1 MLFLGAFTRKYRGLP
16 CDETIRMK
24 KIFLLLGI
32 GLMALNAALA
42 QDKEVS
48 VAAIYD
54 GTFRTEGMDVL
65 RSRNNGTQYTLLNY
79 DRASKVQTIDLYDYE
94 TLEKTA
100 TLLSTEDLEDI
111 AYMSSYAFSADESKV
126 LLATDLKPIYRRSA
140 LGTYYL
146 YDFAT
151 KALIKI
157 ADAPVQ
163 EPSLSPD
170 GTLVAYGYENNL
182 YVFDLK
188 TQQTKQLTFDGEKNR
203 IINGITDWVYE
214 EEFGFVRAFEWSPEG
229 THLAFLRFDETA
241 VPEYS
246 MPIYGADLY
255 PTLQT
260 FKYPKAGENN
270 AIVSLHLYELEGA
283 KTSKIPVEA
292 YYIPRIIWKNNPDEL
307 AFQTFN
313 RHQNEL
319 ILYQYNKVS
328 EALTVLHKEV
338 DAAYVDVND
347 NLTFLL
353 DDSFIWTSEKGGYN
367 HLYLHD
373 KNGKEK
379 RQLTSGEWEVTA
391 YYGYDQKHKKIFFQ
405 STAMGSINRD
415 VYSVGINGKNLRRLT
430 EQDGVNRASFSAD
443 FTYFINAYSNANTPP
458 SYTLNTTLSNKKL
471 RDANQTKSLMLK
483 TIVDNSSL
491 LDKLDSYNISPKEF
505 STISVNGNDLNM
517 WMIKPADFDP
527 AKKYPLLMFQYS
539 GPGSQSVSN
548 TWMSGNDY
556 WYQLLQSKGYIIACV
571 DGRGTG
577 FKGRD
582 FKKSTYLQLV
592 RYESD
597 DQIAAAEKLSSLP
610 YIDENRT
617 GIWGWS
623 FGGDMAM
630 HCILKGNDVF
640 ETAISVAP
648 VTSWRFYDT
657 IYTERFMRTPQ
668 ENPEGYDLNSPLN
681 YAEQLKGKLLLVH
694 GSADDNVHFQ
704 NTMRMVEALVRANK
718 QFDWALYPDKNHG
731 IYGGKTRDQLY
742 TKMTHFILNN
752 L

>member
-1 MLFLGAFTRKYRGLP
+1 MRKLAVLFS
-16 CDETIRMK
+16 
-24 KIFLLLGI
+24 I
-32 GLMALNAALA
+32 GLLAINTVLA

-79 DRASKVQTIDLYDYE
+79 DRVNKIQTIDLYEYE

-100 TLLSTEDLEDI
+100 TLLSTEDLEGI
-111 AYMSSYAFSADESKV
+111 SYMSSYTFSADESKV
-126 LLATDLKPIYRRSA
+126 LLATDLTPIYRRST
-140 LGTYYL
+140 LGSYFV
-146 YDFAT
+146 YDFND
-151 KALIKI
+151 KSLIKI
-157 ADAPVQ
+157 ADVGIQ

-170 GTLVAYGYENNL
+170 GSKVAYGYENNIYL
-182 YVFDLK
+182 FDLK
-188 TQQTKQLTFDGEKNR
+188 TKQTEQLTFDGEKNR

-229 THLAFLRFDETA
+229 THIAFLRFDETE

-246 MPIYGADLY
+246 MPIYGEDLY

-270 AIVSLHLYELEGA
+270 AVVSLHLIELDGV
-283 KTSKIPVEA
+283 KTATIPVDA
-292 YYIPRIIWKNNPDEL
+292 YYIPRIKWKNNPDEL

-319 ILYQYNKVS
+319 VLYEFNKRS
-328 EALTVLHKEV
+328 GALSVLHTER

-347 NLTFLL
+347 NLTFLV
-353 DDSFIWTSEKGGYN
+353 DDSFIWSSEKDGYN

-373 KNGKEK
+373 KSGKEK
-379 RQLTSGEWEVTA
+379 RQLTSGDWEVTS
-391 YYGYDQKHKKIFFQ
+391 YYGYDEKRKKIFFQ

-430 EQDGVNRASFSAD
+430 AQDGVNRASFSAD
-443 FTYFINAYSNANTPP
+443 FTYFINAHSNAVTPP
-458 SYTLNTTLSNKKL
+458 SYTLNTTVPKKRV
-471 RDANQTKSLMLK
+471 RDANAGQSLMLK
-483 TIVDNSSL
+483 TIVDNTAL
-491 LDKLDSYNISPKEF
+491 LNTLEDYNISPKEF
-505 STISVNGNDLNM
+505 STLTVNGNDLNM

-527 AKKYPLLMFQYS
+527 SKKYPLLMFQYS

-597 DQIAAAEKLSSLP
+597 DQIAAAEQLSALP

-630 HCILKGNDVF
+630 HSILKGNEVF

-681 YAEQLKGKLLLVH
+681 YADQLKGKLLLVH

-704 NTMRMVEALVRANK
+704 NTMRMVEALVQANK
-718 QFDWALYPDKNHG
+718 QFDWAVYPDKNHG
-731 IYGGKTRDQLY
+731 IYGGKTREQLY
-742 TKMTHFILNN
+742 TKMTQFILNN

>member
-1 MLFLGAFTRKYRGLP
+1 MRKLAVLFS
-16 CDETIRMK
+16 
-24 KIFLLLGI
+24 I
-32 GLMALNAALA
+32 GLLAINTVLA

-79 DRASKVQTIDLYDYE
+79 DRVNKIQTIDLYEYE

-100 TLLSTEDLEDI
+100 TLLSTEDLEGI
-111 AYMSSYAFSADESKV
+111 SYMSSYTFSADESKV
-126 LLATDLKPIYRRSA
+126 LLATDLTPIYRRST
-140 LGTYYL
+140 LGSYFV
-146 YDFAT
+146 YDFND
-151 KALIKI
+151 KSLIKI
-157 ADAPVQ
+157 ADVGIQ

-170 GTLVAYGYENNL
+170 GSKVAYGYENNIYL
-182 YVFDLK
+182 FDLK
-188 TQQTKQLTFDGEKNR
+188 TKQTKQLTFDGEKNR

-229 THLAFLRFDETA
+229 THIAFLRFDETE

-246 MPIYGADLY
+246 MPIYGEDLY

-270 AIVSLHLYELEGA
+270 AVVSLHLIELEGA
-283 KTSKIPVEA
+283 KTATIPVDA
-292 YYIPRIIWKNNPDEL
+292 YYIPRIKWKNNPDEL

-319 ILYQYNKVS
+319 VLYEYNKRS
-328 EALTVLHKEV
+328 GALSVLHTER

-347 NLTFLL
+347 NLTFLV
-353 DDSFIWTSEKGGYN
+353 DDSFIWSSEKDGYN

-373 KNGKEK
+373 KSGKEK
-379 RQLTSGEWEVTA
+379 RQLTSGDWEVTS
-391 YYGYDQKHKKIFFQ
+391 YYGYDEKRKKIFFQ

-430 EQDGVNRASFSAD
+430 AQDGVNRASFSAD
-443 FTYFINAYSNANTPP
+443 FTYFINAHSNAVTPP
-458 SYTLNTTLSNKKL
+458 SYTLNTTVPKKRV
-471 RDANQTKSLMLK
+471 RDANAGQSLMLK
-483 TIVDNSSL
+483 TIVDNTAL
-491 LDKLDSYNISPKEF
+491 LNTLEDYNISPKEF
-505 STISVNGNDLNM
+505 STLAVNGNDLNM

-527 AKKYPLLMFQYS
+527 SKKYPLLMFQYS

-548 TWMSGNDY
+548 TWMSANDY

-597 DQIAAAEKLSSLP
+597 DQIAAAEQLSALP

-630 HCILKGNDVF
+630 HSILKGNEVF

-681 YAEQLKGKLLLVH
+681 YADQLKGKLLLVH

-704 NTMRMVEALVRANK
+704 NTMRMVEALVQANK
-718 QFDWALYPDKNHG
+718 QFDWAVYPDKNHG
-731 IYGGKTRDQLY
+731 IYGGKTREQLY
-742 TKMTHFILNN
+742 TKMTQFILNN

>member
-1 MLFLGAFTRKYRGLP
+1 MRKLAVLFS
-16 CDETIRMK
+16 
-24 KIFLLLGI
+24 I
-32 GLMALNAALA
+32 GLLAINTVLA

-79 DRASKVQTIDLYDYE
+79 DRVNKIQTIDLYEYE

-100 TLLSTEDLEDI
+100 TLLSTEDLEGI
-111 AYMSSYAFSADESKV
+111 SYMSSYTFSADESKV
-126 LLATDLKPIYRRSA
+126 LLATDLTPIYRRST
-140 LGTYYL
+140 LGSYFV
-146 YDFAT
+146 YDFND
-151 KALIKI
+151 KSLIKI
-157 ADAPVQ
+157 ADVGIQ

-170 GTLVAYGYENNL
+170 GSKVAYGYENNIYL
-182 YVFDLK
+182 FDLK
-188 TQQTKQLTFDGEKNR
+188 TKQTEQLTFDGEKNR

-229 THLAFLRFDETA
+229 THIAFLRFDETE

-246 MPIYGADLY
+246 MPIYGEDLY

-270 AIVSLHLYELEGA
+270 AVVSLHLIELEGV
-283 KTSKIPVEA
+283 KTATIPVDA
-292 YYIPRIIWKNNPDEL
+292 YYIPRIKWKNNPDEL

-319 ILYQYNKVS
+319 VLYEFNKRS
-328 EALTVLHKEV
+328 GALSVLHTER

-347 NLTFLL
+347 NLTFLV
-353 DDSFIWTSEKGGYN
+353 DDSFIWSSEKDGYN

-373 KNGKEK
+373 KSGKEK
-379 RQLTSGEWEVTA
+379 RQLTSGDWEVTS
-391 YYGYDQKHKKIFFQ
+391 YYGYDEKRKKIFFQ

-430 EQDGVNRASFSAD
+430 AQDGVNRASFSAD
-443 FTYFINAYSNANTPP
+443 FTYFINAHSNAATPP
-458 SYTLNTTLSNKKL
+458 SYTLNTTVPKKRV
-471 RDANQTKSLMLK
+471 RDANAGQSLMLK
-483 TIVDNSSL
+483 TIVDNTAL
-491 LDKLDSYNISPKEF
+491 LNTLEDYNISPKEF
-505 STISVNGNDLNM
+505 STLTVNGNDLNM

-527 AKKYPLLMFQYS
+527 YKKYPLLMFQYS

-548 TWMSGNDY
+548 TWMSANDY

-597 DQIAAAEKLSSLP
+597 DQIAAAEQLSALP

-630 HCILKGNDVF
+630 HSILKGNEVF

-681 YAEQLKGKLLLVH
+681 YADQLKGKLLLVH

-704 NTMRMVEALVRANK
+704 NTMRMVEALVQANK
-718 QFDWALYPDKNHG
+718 QFDWAVYPDKNHG
-731 IYGGKTRDQLY
+731 IYGGKTREQLY
-742 TKMTHFILNN
+742 TKMTQFILNN

>member
-1 MLFLGAFTRKYRGLP
+1 MRKLAALFS
-16 CDETIRMK
+16 
-24 KIFLLLGI
+24 I
-32 GLMALNAALA
+32 GLLAINTVLA

-79 DRASKVQTIDLYDYE
+79 DRVNKIQTIDLYEYE

-100 TLLSTEDLEDI
+100 TLLSTEDLEGI
-111 AYMSSYAFSADESKV
+111 SYMSSYTFSADESKV
-126 LLATDLKPIYRRSA
+126 LLATDLTPIYRRST
-140 LGTYYL
+140 LGSYFV
-146 YDFAT
+146 YDFND
-151 KALIKI
+151 KSLIKI
-157 ADAPVQ
+157 ADVGIQ

-170 GTLVAYGYENNL
+170 GSKVAYGYENNIYL
-182 YVFDLK
+182 FDLK
-188 TQQTKQLTFDGEKNR
+188 TKQTKQLTFDGEKNR

-229 THLAFLRFDETA
+229 THIAFLRFDETE

-246 MPIYGADLY
+246 MPIYGEDLY

-270 AIVSLHLYELEGA
+270 AVVSLHLMELEGA
-283 KTSKIPVEA
+283 KTATIPVDA
-292 YYIPRIIWKNNPDEL
+292 YYIPRIKWKNNPDEL

-319 ILYQYNKVS
+319 VLYEYNKRS
-328 EALTVLHKEV
+328 GALSVLHTER

-347 NLTFLL
+347 NLTFLV
-353 DDSFIWTSEKGGYN
+353 DDSFIWSSEKDGYN

-373 KNGKEK
+373 KSGKEK
-379 RQLTSGEWEVTA
+379 RQLTSGDWEVTS
-391 YYGYDQKHKKIFFQ
+391 YYGYDEKRKKIFFQ

-430 EQDGVNRASFSAD
+430 AQDGVNRASFSAD
-443 FTYFINAYSNANTPP
+443 FTYFINAHSNAVTPP
-458 SYTLNTTLSNKKL
+458 SYTLNTTVPKKRV
-471 RDANQTKSLMLK
+471 RDANAGQSLMLK
-483 TIVDNSSL
+483 TIVDNTAL
-491 LDKLDSYNISPKEF
+491 LNTLEDYNISPKEF
-505 STISVNGNDLNM
+505 STLTVNGNDLNM

-527 AKKYPLLMFQYS
+527 SKKYPLLMFQYS

-548 TWMSGNDY
+548 TWMSANDY

-597 DQIAAAEKLSSLP
+597 DQIAAAEQLSALP

-630 HCILKGNDVF
+630 HSILKGNEVF

-681 YAEQLKGKLLLVH
+681 YADQLKGKLLLVH

-704 NTMRMVEALVRANK
+704 NTMRMVEALVQANK
-718 QFDWALYPDKNHG
+718 QFDWAVYPDKNHG
-731 IYGGKTRDQLY
+731 IYGGKTREQLY
-742 TKMTHFILNN
+742 TKMTQFILNN

>member
-1 MLFLGAFTRKYRGLP
+1 MRKLAALFS
-16 CDETIRMK
+16 
-24 KIFLLLGI
+24 I
-32 GLMALNAALA
+32 GLLAINTVLA

-79 DRASKVQTIDLYDYE
+79 DRVNKIQTIDLYEYE

-100 TLLSTEDLEDI
+100 TLLSTEDLEGI
-111 AYMSSYAFSADESKV
+111 SYMSSYTFSADESKV
-126 LLATDLKPIYRRSA
+126 LLATDLTPIYRRST
-140 LGTYYL
+140 LGSYFV
-146 YDFAT
+146 YDFND
-151 KALIKI
+151 KSLIKI
-157 ADAPVQ
+157 ADVGIQ

-170 GTLVAYGYENNL
+170 GSKVAYGYENNIYL
-182 YVFDLK
+182 FDLK
-188 TQQTKQLTFDGEKNR
+188 TKQTKQLTFDGEKNR

-229 THLAFLRFDETA
+229 THIAFLRFDETE

-246 MPIYGADLY
+246 MPIYGEDLY

-270 AIVSLHLYELEGA
+270 AVVSLHLMELEGA
-283 KTSKIPVEA
+283 KTATIPVDA
-292 YYIPRIIWKNNPDEL
+292 YYIPRIKWKNNPDEL

-319 ILYQYNKVS
+319 VLYEYNKRS
-328 EALTVLHKEV
+328 GALSVLHTER

-347 NLTFLL
+347 NLTFLV
-353 DDSFIWTSEKGGYN
+353 DDSFIWSSEKDGYN

-373 KNGKEK
+373 KSGKEK
-379 RQLTSGEWEVTA
+379 RQLTSGDWEVTS
-391 YYGYDQKHKKIFFQ
+391 YYGYDEKRKKIFFQ

-430 EQDGVNRASFSAD
+430 AQDGVNRASFSAD
-443 FTYFINAYSNANTPP
+443 FTYFINAHSNAATPP
-458 SYTLNTTLSNKKL
+458 SYTLNTTVPKKRV
-471 RDANQTKSLMLK
+471 RDANAGQSLMLK
-483 TIVDNSSL
+483 TIVDNTAL
-491 LDKLDSYNISPKEF
+491 LNTLEDYNISPKEF
-505 STISVNGNDLNM
+505 STLAVNGNDLNM

-527 AKKYPLLMFQYS
+527 SKKYPLLMFQYS

-548 TWMSGNDY
+548 TWMSANDY

-597 DQIAAAEKLSSLP
+597 DQIAAAEQLSALP

-630 HCILKGNDVF
+630 HSILKGNEVF

-681 YAEQLKGKLLLVH
+681 YADQLKGKLLLVH

-704 NTMRMVEALVRANK
+704 NTMRMVEALVQANK
-718 QFDWALYPDKNHG
+718 QFDWAVYPDKNHG
-731 IYGGKTRDQLY
+731 IYGGKTREQLY
-742 TKMTHFILNN
+742 NKMTQFILNN

>member
-1 MLFLGAFTRKYRGLP
+1 
-16 CDETIRMK
+16 MK
-24 KIFLLLGI
+24 KLFLLLGI
-32 GLMALNAALA
+32 GLLAINAVLA

-79 DRASKVQTIDLYDYE
+79 DRVNKVQTIDLYEYE

-100 TLLSTEDLEDI
+100 TLLSTEDLDGI
-111 AYMSSYAFSADESKV
+111 SYMSSYTFSADESKV
-126 LLATDLKPIYRRSA
+126 LLATDLKPIYRRST
-140 LGTYYL
+140 LGSYFV
-146 YDFAT
+146 YDFND
-151 KALIKI
+151 KSLIKI
-157 ADAPVQ
+157 ADVAVQ

-170 GTLVAYGYENNL
+170 GSKVAYGYKNNIYL
-182 YVFDLK
+182 FDLK
-188 TQQTKQLTFDGEKNR
+188 TKQTEQLTFDGEKNR

-229 THLAFLRFDETA
+229 THIAFLRFDETE
-241 VPEYS
+241 VPKYS
-246 MPIYGADLY
+246 MPIYGEDLY

-270 AIVSLHLYELEGA
+270 AKVSLHLIELKGV
-283 KTSKIPVEA
+283 KTVKIPVEA
-292 YYIPRIIWKNNPDEL
+292 YYIPRIMWKNNPDEL
-307 AFQTFN
+307 VFQTFN

-319 ILYQYNKVS
+319 VLYEYNKRGG
-328 EALTVLHKEV
+328 ALSVLHTER

-347 NLTFLL
+347 NLTFLA
-353 DDSFIWTSEKGGYN
+353 DDSFIWSSEKDGYN

-373 KNGKEK
+373 KSGKEK
-379 RQLTSGEWEVTA
+379 RQLTSGDWEVTS
-391 YYGYDQKHKKIFFQ
+391 YYGYDEKRKKIFFQ

-415 VYSVGINGKNLRRLT
+415 VYSVGINGKNVSRLT
-430 EQDGVNRASFSAD
+430 AQDGVNRASFSAD
-443 FTYFINAYSNANTPP
+443 FTYFINVHSNAATPP
-458 SYTLNTTLSNKKL
+458 SYTLNTTVPKKRV
-471 RDANQTKSLMLK
+471 RDTNAGQSLMLK
-483 TIVDNSSL
+483 TIVDNTAL
-491 LDKLDSYNISPKEF
+491 LDKLEAYNISPKEF

-527 AKKYPLLMFQYS
+527 SKKYPLLMFQYS
-539 GPGSQSVSN
+539 GPGSQSVTN
-548 TWMSGNDY
+548 TWMNGNDY
-556 WYQLLQSKGYIIACV
+556 WYQLLQSRGYVIACV

-597 DQIAAAEKLSSLP
+597 DQIAAAEQLSALP

-630 HCILKGNDVF
+630 HSILKGNEVF

-681 YAEQLKGKLLLVH
+681 YADRLKGKLLLVH

-704 NTMRMVEALVRANK
+704 NTMRMVEALVQANK
-718 QFDWALYPDKNHG
+718 QFDWAVYPDKNHG
-731 IYGGKTRDQLY
+731 IYGGKTREQLY
-742 TKMTHFILNN
+742 TKMTQFILNN

>member
-1 MLFLGAFTRKYRGLP
+1 MRKLAVLFS
-16 CDETIRMK
+16 
-24 KIFLLLGI
+24 I
-32 GLMALNAALA
+32 GLLAINTVLA

-79 DRASKVQTIDLYDYE
+79 DRVNKIQTIDLYEYE

-100 TLLSTEDLEDI
+100 TLLSTEDLEGI
-111 AYMSSYAFSADESKV
+111 SYMSSYTFSADESKV
-126 LLATDLKPIYRRSA
+126 LLATDLTPIYRRST
-140 LGTYYL
+140 LGSYFV
-146 YDFAT
+146 YDFND
-151 KALIKI
+151 KSLIKI
-157 ADAPVQ
+157 ADAAIQ

-170 GTLVAYGYENNL
+170 GSKVAYGYENNIYL
-182 YVFDLK
+182 FDLK
-188 TQQTKQLTFDGEKNR
+188 TKQTKQLTFDGEKNR

-229 THLAFLRFDETA
+229 THIAFLRFDETE

-246 MPIYGADLY
+246 MPIYGEDLY

-270 AIVSLHLYELEGA
+270 AVVSLHLIELEGV
-283 KTSKIPVEA
+283 KTATIPVDA
-292 YYIPRIIWKNNPDEL
+292 YYIPRIKWKNNPDEL

-319 ILYQYNKVS
+319 VLYEYNKRS
-328 EALTVLHKEV
+328 GALSVLHTER

-347 NLTFLL
+347 NLTFLV
-353 DDSFIWTSEKGGYN
+353 DDSFIWSSEKDGYN

-373 KNGKEK
+373 KSGKEK
-379 RQLTSGEWEVTA
+379 RQLTSGDWEVTS
-391 YYGYDQKHKKIFFQ
+391 YYGYDEKRKKIFFQ

-430 EQDGVNRASFSAD
+430 AQDGVNRASFSAD
-443 FTYFINAYSNANTPP
+443 FTYFINAHSNAATPP
-458 SYTLNTTLSNKKL
+458 SYTLNTTVPKKRV
-471 RDANQTKSLMLK
+471 RDANAGQSLMLK
-483 TIVDNSSL
+483 TIVDNTAL
-491 LDKLDSYNISPKEF
+491 LNTLEDYNISPKEF
-505 STISVNGNDLNM
+505 STLTVNGNDLNM

-527 AKKYPLLMFQYS
+527 SKKYPLLMFQYS

-548 TWMSGNDY
+548 TWMSANDY

-597 DQIAAAEKLSSLP
+597 DQIAAAEQLSALP

-630 HCILKGNDVF
+630 HSILKGNEVF

-681 YAEQLKGKLLLVH
+681 YADQLKGKLLLVH

-704 NTMRMVEALVRANK
+704 NTMRMVEALVQANK
-718 QFDWALYPDKNHG
+718 QFDWAVYPDKNHG
-731 IYGGKTRDQLY
+731 IYGGKTREQLY
-742 TKMTHFILNN
+742 TKMTQFILNN

>member
-1 MLFLGAFTRKYRGLP
+1 MRKIAVLFS
-16 CDETIRMK
+16 
-24 KIFLLLGI
+24 I
-32 GLMALNAALA
+32 GLLAINTVLA

-79 DRASKVQTIDLYDYE
+79 DRVNKIQTIDLYEYE

-100 TLLSTEDLEDI
+100 TLLSTEDLEGI
-111 AYMSSYAFSADESKV
+111 SYMSSYTFSADESKV
-126 LLATDLKPIYRRSA
+126 LLATDLIPIYRRST
-140 LGTYYL
+140 LGSYFV
-146 YDFAT
+146 YDFND
-151 KALIKI
+151 KSLIKI
-157 ADAPVQ
+157 ANVAVQ

-170 GTLVAYGYENNL
+170 GSKVAYGYENNIYL
-182 YVFDLK
+182 FDLK
-188 TQQTKQLTFDGEKNR
+188 TKQTEQLTFDGEKNR

-229 THLAFLRFDETA
+229 THIAFLRFDETE

-246 MPIYGADLY
+246 MPIYGEDLY

-270 AIVSLHLYELEGA
+270 AVVSLHLIELEGA
-283 KTSKIPVEA
+283 KTSTIPVDA
-292 YYIPRIIWKNNPDEL
+292 YYIPRIKWKNNPDEL

-319 ILYQYNKVS
+319 VLYEYNKRS
-328 EALTVLHKEV
+328 GALSVLHTER

-347 NLTFLL
+347 NLTFLV
-353 DDSFIWTSEKGGYN
+353 DDSFIWSSEKDGYN

-373 KNGKEK
+373 KSGKEK
-379 RQLTSGEWEVTA
+379 RQLTSGDWEVTS
-391 YYGYDQKHKKIFFQ
+391 YYGYDEKRKKIFFQ

-415 VYSVGINGKNLRRLT
+415 VYSVGINGKNVSRLT
-430 EQDGVNRASFSAD
+430 AQDGVNRASFSAD
-443 FTYFINAYSNANTPP
+443 FTYFINAHSNAATPP
-458 SYTLNTTLSNKKL
+458 SYTLNTTVSKKRV
-471 RDANQTKSLMLK
+471 RDANAGQSLMLK
-483 TIVDNSSL
+483 TIVDNMAL
-491 LDKLDSYNISPKEF
+491 LNTLEAYNISPKEF
-505 STISVNGNDLNM
+505 STLAVNGNDLNM

-527 AKKYPLLMFQYS
+527 SKKYPLLMFQYS

-548 TWMSGNDY
+548 TWMSANDY
-556 WYQLLQSKGYIIACV
+556 WYQLLQSRGYIIACV

-597 DQIAAAEKLSSLP
+597 DQIAAAEQLSALP

-630 HCILKGNDVF
+630 HSILKGNEVF

-681 YAEQLKGKLLLVH
+681 YADQLKGKLLLVH

-704 NTMRMVEALVRANK
+704 NTMRMVEALVQANK
-718 QFDWALYPDKNHG
+718 QFDWAVYPDKNHG
-731 IYGGKTRDQLY
+731 IYGGKTREQLY
-742 TKMTHFILNN
+742 TKMTQFILNN

>member
-1 MLFLGAFTRKYRGLP
+1 MRKIAVLFS
-16 CDETIRMK
+16 
-24 KIFLLLGI
+24 I
-32 GLMALNAALA
+32 GLLAINTVLA
-42 QDKEVS
+42 QEKEVS

-79 DRASKVQTIDLYDYE
+79 DRVNKIQTIDLYEYE

-100 TLLSTEDLEDI
+100 TLLSTEDLEGI
-111 AYMSSYAFSADESKV
+111 SYMSSYTFSADESKV
-126 LLATDLKPIYRRSA
+126 LLATDLIPIYRRST
-140 LGTYYL
+140 LGSYFV
-146 YDFAT
+146 YDFND
-151 KALIKI
+151 KSLIKI
-157 ADAPVQ
+157 ANVAVQ

-170 GTLVAYGYENNL
+170 GSKVAYGYENNIYL
-182 YVFDLK
+182 FDLK
-188 TQQTKQLTFDGEKNR
+188 TKQTEQLTFDGEKNR

-229 THLAFLRFDETA
+229 THIAFLRFDETE

-246 MPIYGADLY
+246 MPIYGEDLY

-270 AIVSLHLYELEGA
+270 AVVSLHLIELEGA
-283 KTSKIPVEA
+283 KTSTIPVDA
-292 YYIPRIIWKNNPDEL
+292 YYIPRIKWKNNPDEL

-319 ILYQYNKVS
+319 VLYEYNKRS
-328 EALTVLHKEV
+328 GALSVLHTER

-347 NLTFLL
+347 NLTFLV
-353 DDSFIWTSEKGGYN
+353 DDSFIWSSEKDGYN

-373 KNGKEK
+373 KSGKEK
-379 RQLTSGEWEVTA
+379 RQLTSGDWEVTS
-391 YYGYDQKHKKIFFQ
+391 YYGYDEKRKKIFFQ

-415 VYSVGINGKNLRRLT
+415 VYSVGINGKNATRLT
-430 EQDGVNRASFSAD
+430 AQDGVNRASFSAD
-443 FTYFINAYSNANTPP
+443 FTYFINAHSNAATPP
-458 SYTLNTTLSNKKL
+458 SYTLNTTVSKKRV
-471 RDANQTKSLMLK
+471 RDANAGQSLMLK
-483 TIVDNSSL
+483 TIVDNTAL
-491 LDKLDSYNISPKEF
+491 LNTLEAYNISPKEF
-505 STISVNGNDLNM
+505 STLAVNGNDLNM

-527 AKKYPLLMFQYS
+527 SKKYPLLMFQYS

-548 TWMSGNDY
+548 TWMSANDY
-556 WYQLLQSKGYIIACV
+556 WYQLLQSRGYVIACV

-597 DQIAAAEKLSSLP
+597 DQIAAAEQLSALP

-630 HCILKGNDVF
+630 HSILKGNEVF

-681 YAEQLKGKLLLVH
+681 YAERLKGKLLLVH

-704 NTMRMVEALVRANK
+704 NTMRMVEALVQANK
-718 QFDWALYPDKNHG
+718 QFDWAVYPDKNHG
-731 IYGGKTRDQLY
+731 IYGGKTREQLY
-742 TKMTHFILNN
+742 TKMTQFILNN

>member
-1 MLFLGAFTRKYRGLP
+1 MRKLAALFS
-16 CDETIRMK
+16 
-24 KIFLLLGI
+24 I
-32 GLMALNAALA
+32 GLLAINTVLA

-79 DRASKVQTIDLYDYE
+79 DRVNKIQTIDLYEYE

-100 TLLSTEDLEDI
+100 TLLSTEDLEGI
-111 AYMSSYAFSADESKV
+111 SYMSSYTFSADESKV
-126 LLATDLKPIYRRSA
+126 LLATDLTPIYRRST
-140 LGTYYL
+140 LGSYFV
-146 YDFAT
+146 YDFND
-151 KALIKI
+151 KSLIKI
-157 ADAPVQ
+157 ADVGIQ

-170 GTLVAYGYENNL
+170 GSKVAYGYENNIYL
-182 YVFDLK
+182 FDLK
-188 TQQTKQLTFDGEKNR
+188 TKQTKQLTFDGEKNR

-229 THLAFLRFDETA
+229 THIAFLRFDETE

-246 MPIYGADLY
+246 MPIYGEDLY

-270 AIVSLHLYELEGA
+270 AVVSLHLIELEGA
-283 KTSKIPVEA
+283 KTATIPVDA
-292 YYIPRIIWKNNPDEL
+292 YYIPRIKWKNNPDEL

-319 ILYQYNKVS
+319 VLYEYNKRS
-328 EALTVLHKEV
+328 GALSVLHTER

-347 NLTFLL
+347 NLTFLV
-353 DDSFIWTSEKGGYN
+353 DDSFIWSSEKDGYN

-373 KNGKEK
+373 KSGKEK
-379 RQLTSGEWEVTA
+379 RQLTSGDWEVTS
-391 YYGYDQKHKKIFFQ
+391 YYGYDEKRKKIFFQ

-430 EQDGVNRASFSAD
+430 AQDGVNRASFSAD
-443 FTYFINAYSNANTPP
+443 FTYFINAHSNAVTPP
-458 SYTLNTTLSNKKL
+458 SYTLNTTVPKKRV
-471 RDANQTKSLMLK
+471 RDANAGQSLMLK
-483 TIVDNSSL
+483 TIVDNTAL
-491 LDKLDSYNISPKEF
+491 LNTLEDYNISPKEF
-505 STISVNGNDLNM
+505 STLAVNGNDLNM

-527 AKKYPLLMFQYS
+527 SKKYPLLMFQYS

-548 TWMSGNDY
+548 TWMSANDY

-597 DQIAAAEKLSSLP
+597 DQIAAAEQLSALP

-630 HCILKGNDVF
+630 HSILKGNEVF

-681 YAEQLKGKLLLVH
+681 YADQLKGKLLLVH

-704 NTMRMVEALVRANK
+704 NTMRMVEALVQANK
-718 QFDWALYPDKNHG
+718 QFDWAVYPDKNHG
-731 IYGGKTRDQLY
+731 IYGGKTREQLY
-742 TKMTHFILNN
+742 TKMTQFILNN

>member
-42 QDKEVS
+42 QDKEVT

-241 VPEYS
+241 VLP
-246 MPIYGADLY
+246 
-255 PTLQT
+255 
-260 FKYPKAGENN
+260 
-270 AIVSLHLYELEGA
+270 
-283 KTSKIPVEA
+283 
-292 YYIPRIIWKNNPDEL
+292 
-307 AFQTFN
+307 
-313 RHQNEL
+313 
-319 ILYQYNKVS
+319 
-328 EALTVLHKEV
+328 
-338 DAAYVDVND
+338 
-347 NLTFLL
+347 
-353 DDSFIWTSEKGGYN
+353 
-367 HLYLHD
+367 
-373 KNGKEK
+373 
-379 RQLTSGEWEVTA
+379 
-391 YYGYDQKHKKIFFQ
+391 
-405 STAMGSINRD
+405 
-415 VYSVGINGKNLRRLT
+415 
-430 EQDGVNRASFSAD
+430 
-443 FTYFINAYSNANTPP
+443 
-458 SYTLNTTLSNKKL
+458 
-471 RDANQTKSLMLK
+471 
-483 TIVDNSSL
+483 
-491 LDKLDSYNISPKEF
+491 NISKCNTRAL
-505 STISVNGNDLNM
+505 SC
-517 WMIKPADFDP
+517 
-527 AKKYPLLMFQYS
+527 FQMLTNATPEHS
-539 GPGSQSVSN
+539 
-548 TWMSGNDY
+548 
-556 WYQLLQSKGYIIACV
+556 LASKC
-571 DGRGTG
+571 
-577 FKGRD
+577 
-582 FKKSTYLQLV
+582 
-592 RYESD
+592 
-597 DQIAAAEKLSSLP
+597 
-610 YIDENRT
+610 
-617 GIWGWS
+617 
-623 FGGDMAM
+623 
-630 HCILKGNDVF
+630 
-640 ETAISVAP
+640 
-648 VTSWRFYDT
+648 
-657 IYTERFMRTPQ
+657 
-668 ENPEGYDLNSPLN
+668 
-681 YAEQLKGKLLLVH
+681 
-694 GSADDNVHFQ
+694 
-704 NTMRMVEALVRANK
+704 
-718 QFDWALYPDKNHG
+718 
-731 IYGGKTRDQLY
+731 
-742 TKMTHFILNN
+742 
-752 L
+752 

>member
-1 MLFLGAFTRKYRGLP
+1 MRKLAALFS
-16 CDETIRMK
+16 
-24 KIFLLLGI
+24 I
-32 GLMALNAALA
+32 GLLAINTVLA

-79 DRASKVQTIDLYDYE
+79 DRVNKIQTIDLYEYE

-100 TLLSTEDLEDI
+100 TLLSTEDLEGI
-111 AYMSSYAFSADESKV
+111 SYMSSYTFSADESKV
-126 LLATDLKPIYRRSA
+126 LLATDLTPIYRRST
-140 LGTYYL
+140 LGSYFV
-146 YDFAT
+146 YDFND
-151 KALIKI
+151 KSLIKI
-157 ADAPVQ
+157 ADVGIQ

-170 GTLVAYGYENNL
+170 GSKVAYGYENNIYL
-182 YVFDLK
+182 FDLK
-188 TQQTKQLTFDGEKNR
+188 TKQTKQLTFDGEKNR

-229 THLAFLRFDETA
+229 THIAFLRFDETE

-246 MPIYGADLY
+246 MPIYGEDLY

-270 AIVSLHLYELEGA
+270 AVVSLHLMELEGA
-283 KTSKIPVEA
+283 KTATIPVDA
-292 YYIPRIIWKNNPDEL
+292 YYIPRIKWKNNPDEL

-319 ILYQYNKVS
+319 VLYEYNKRS
-328 EALTVLHKEV
+328 GALSVLHTER

-347 NLTFLL
+347 NLTFLV
-353 DDSFIWTSEKGGYN
+353 DDSFIWSSEKDGYN

-373 KNGKEK
+373 KSGKEK
-379 RQLTSGEWEVTA
+379 RQLTSGDWEVTS
-391 YYGYDQKHKKIFFQ
+391 YYGYDEKRKKIFFQ

-430 EQDGVNRASFSAD
+430 AQDGVNRASFSAD
-443 FTYFINAYSNANTPP
+443 FTYFINAHSNAVTPP
-458 SYTLNTTLSNKKL
+458 SYTLNTTVPKKRV
-471 RDANQTKSLMLK
+471 RDANAGQSLMLK
-483 TIVDNSSL
+483 TIVDNTAL
-491 LDKLDSYNISPKEF
+491 LNTLEDYNISPKEF
-505 STISVNGNDLNM
+505 STLAVNGNDLNM

-527 AKKYPLLMFQYS
+527 SKKYPLLMFQYS

-548 TWMSGNDY
+548 TWMSANDY

-597 DQIAAAEKLSSLP
+597 DQIAAAEQLSALP

-630 HCILKGNDVF
+630 HSILKGNEVF

-681 YAEQLKGKLLLVH
+681 YADQLKGKLLLVH

-704 NTMRMVEALVRANK
+704 NTMRMVEALVQANK
-718 QFDWALYPDKNHG
+718 QFDWAVYPDKNHG
-731 IYGGKTRDQLY
+731 IYGGKTREQLY
-742 TKMTHFILNN
+742 TKMTQFILNN

>member
-1 MLFLGAFTRKYRGLP
+1 MRKLAVLFS
-16 CDETIRMK
+16 
-24 KIFLLLGI
+24 I
-32 GLMALNAALA
+32 GLLAINTVLA

-79 DRASKVQTIDLYDYE
+79 DRVNKIQTIDLYEYE

-100 TLLSTEDLEDI
+100 TLLSTEDLEGI
-111 AYMSSYAFSADESKV
+111 SYMSSYTFSADESKV
-126 LLATDLKPIYRRSA
+126 LLATDLTPIYRRST
-140 LGTYYL
+140 LGSYFV
-146 YDFAT
+146 YDFND
-151 KALIKI
+151 KSLIKI
-157 ADAPVQ
+157 ADAAIQ

-170 GTLVAYGYENNL
+170 GSKVAYGYENNIYL
-182 YVFDLK
+182 FDLK
-188 TQQTKQLTFDGEKNR
+188 TKQTKQLTFDGENNR

-229 THLAFLRFDETA
+229 THIAFLRFDETE

-246 MPIYGADLY
+246 MPIYGEDLY

-270 AIVSLHLYELEGA
+270 AVVSLHLMELEGV
-283 KTSKIPVEA
+283 KTATIPVDA
-292 YYIPRIIWKNNPDEL
+292 YYIPRIKWKNNPDEL

-319 ILYQYNKVS
+319 VLYEYNKRS
-328 EALTVLHKEV
+328 GALSVLHTER

-347 NLTFLL
+347 NLTFLV
-353 DDSFIWTSEKGGYN
+353 DDSFIWSSEKDGYN

-373 KNGKEK
+373 KSGKEK
-379 RQLTSGEWEVTA
+379 RQLTSGDWEVTS
-391 YYGYDQKHKKIFFQ
+391 YYGYDEKRKKIFFQ

-430 EQDGVNRASFSAD
+430 AQDGVNRASFSAD
-443 FTYFINAYSNANTPP
+443 FTYFINAHSNAVTPP
-458 SYTLNTTLSNKKL
+458 SYTLNTTVPKKRV
-471 RDANQTKSLMLK
+471 RDANAGQSLMLK
-483 TIVDNSSL
+483 TIVDNTAL
-491 LDKLDSYNISPKEF
+491 LNTLEDYNISPKEF
-505 STISVNGNDLNM
+505 STLAVNGNDLNM

-527 AKKYPLLMFQYS
+527 SKKYPLLMFQYS

-548 TWMSGNDY
+548 TWMSANDY

-597 DQIAAAEKLSSLP
+597 DQIAAAEQLSALP

-630 HCILKGNDVF
+630 HSILKGNEVF

-681 YAEQLKGKLLLVH
+681 YADQLKGKLLLVH

-704 NTMRMVEALVRANK
+704 NTMRMVEALVQANK
-718 QFDWALYPDKNHG
+718 QFDWAVYPDKNHG
-731 IYGGKTRDQLY
+731 IYGGKTREQLY
-742 TKMTHFILNN
+742 TKMTQFILNN

>member
-1 MLFLGAFTRKYRGLP
+1 MRKLAVLFS
-16 CDETIRMK
+16 
-24 KIFLLLGI
+24 I
-32 GLMALNAALA
+32 GLLAINTVLA

-79 DRASKVQTIDLYDYE
+79 DRVNKIQTIDLYEYE

-100 TLLSTEDLEDI
+100 TLLSTEDLEGI
-111 AYMSSYAFSADESKV
+111 SYMSSYTFSADESKV
-126 LLATDLKPIYRRSA
+126 LLATDLTPIYRRST
-140 LGTYYL
+140 LGSYFV
-146 YDFAT
+146 YDFND
-151 KALIKI
+151 KSLIKI
-157 ADAPVQ
+157 ADVGIQ

-170 GTLVAYGYENNL
+170 GSKVAYGYENNIYL
-182 YVFDLK
+182 FDLK
-188 TQQTKQLTFDGEKNR
+188 TKQTEQLTFDGEKNR

-229 THLAFLRFDETA
+229 THIAFLRFDETE

-246 MPIYGADLY
+246 MPIYGEDLY

-270 AIVSLHLYELEGA
+270 AVVSLHLIELEGV
-283 KTSKIPVEA
+283 KTATIPVDA
-292 YYIPRIIWKNNPDEL
+292 YYIPRIKWKNNPDEL

-319 ILYQYNKVS
+319 VLYEFNKRS
-328 EALTVLHKEV
+328 GALSVLHTER

-347 NLTFLL
+347 NLTFLV
-353 DDSFIWTSEKGGYN
+353 DDSFIWSSEKDGYN

-373 KNGKEK
+373 KSGKEK
-379 RQLTSGEWEVTA
+379 RQLTSGDWEVTS
-391 YYGYDQKHKKIFFQ
+391 YYGYDEKRKKIFFQ

-430 EQDGVNRASFSAD
+430 AQDGVNRASFSAD
-443 FTYFINAYSNANTPP
+443 FTYFINAHSNAVTPP
-458 SYTLNTTLSNKKL
+458 SYTLNTTVPKKRV
-471 RDANQTKSLMLK
+471 RDANAGQSLMLK
-483 TIVDNSSL
+483 TIVDNTAL
-491 LDKLDSYNISPKEF
+491 LNTLEDYNISPKEF
-505 STISVNGNDLNM
+505 STLAVNGNDLNM

-527 AKKYPLLMFQYS
+527 SKKYPLLMFQYS

-597 DQIAAAEKLSSLP
+597 DQIAAAEQLSALP

-630 HCILKGNDVF
+630 HSILKGNEVF

-668 ENPEGYDLNSPLN
+668 ENPEGYDLNSPIN
-681 YAEQLKGKLLLVH
+681 YADQLKGKLLLVH

-704 NTMRMVEALVRANK
+704 NTMRMVEALVQANK
-718 QFDWALYPDKNHG
+718 QFDWAVYPDKNHG
-731 IYGGKTRDQLY
+731 IYGGKTREQLY
-742 TKMTHFILNN
+742 TKMTQFILNN

>member
-1 MLFLGAFTRKYRGLP
+1 MRKLAVLFS
-16 CDETIRMK
+16 
-24 KIFLLLGI
+24 I
-32 GLMALNAALA
+32 GLLAINTVLA

-79 DRASKVQTIDLYDYE
+79 DRVNKIQTIDLYEYE

-100 TLLSTEDLEDI
+100 TLLSTEDLEGI
-111 AYMSSYAFSADESKV
+111 SYMSSYTFSADESKV
-126 LLATDLKPIYRRSA
+126 LLATDLTPIYRRST
-140 LGTYYL
+140 LGSYFV
-146 YDFAT
+146 YDFND
-151 KALIKI
+151 KSLIKI
-157 ADAPVQ
+157 ADVGIQ

-170 GTLVAYGYENNL
+170 GSKVAYGYENNIYL
-182 YVFDLK
+182 FDLK
-188 TQQTKQLTFDGEKNR
+188 TKQTEQLTFDGEKNR

-229 THLAFLRFDETA
+229 THIAFLRFDETE

-246 MPIYGADLY
+246 MPIYGEDLY

-270 AIVSLHLYELEGA
+270 AVVSLHLIELEGV
-283 KTSKIPVEA
+283 KTATIPVDA
-292 YYIPRIIWKNNPDEL
+292 YYIPRIKWKNNPDEL

-319 ILYQYNKVS
+319 VLYEFNKRS
-328 EALTVLHKEV
+328 GALSVLHTER

-347 NLTFLL
+347 NLTFLV
-353 DDSFIWTSEKGGYN
+353 DDSFIWSSEKDGYN

-373 KNGKEK
+373 KSGKEK
-379 RQLTSGEWEVTA
+379 RQLTSGDWEVTS
-391 YYGYDQKHKKIFFQ
+391 YYGYDEKRKKIFFQ

-430 EQDGVNRASFSAD
+430 AQDGVNRASFSAD
-443 FTYFINAYSNANTPP
+443 FTYFINAHSNAVTPP
-458 SYTLNTTLSNKKL
+458 SYTLNTTVPKKRV
-471 RDANQTKSLMLK
+471 RDANAGQSLMLK
-483 TIVDNSSL
+483 TIVDNTAL
-491 LDKLDSYNISPKEF
+491 LNTLEDYNISPKEF
-505 STISVNGNDLNM
+505 STLTVNGNDLNM

-527 AKKYPLLMFQYS
+527 SKKYPLLMFQYS

-597 DQIAAAEKLSSLP
+597 DQIAAAEQLSALP

-630 HCILKGNDVF
+630 HSILKGNEVF

-668 ENPEGYDLNSPLN
+668 ENPEGYDLNSPIN
-681 YAEQLKGKLLLVH
+681 YADQLKGKLLLVH

-704 NTMRMVEALVRANK
+704 NTMRMVEALVQANK
-718 QFDWALYPDKNHG
+718 QFDWAVYPDKNHG
-731 IYGGKTRDQLY
+731 IYGGKTREQLY
-742 TKMTHFILNN
+742 TKMTQFILNN

>member
-1 MLFLGAFTRKYRGLP
+1 MRKIAVLFS
-16 CDETIRMK
+16 
-24 KIFLLLGI
+24 I
-32 GLMALNAALA
+32 GLLAINTILA

-79 DRASKVQTIDLYDYE
+79 DRVNKIQTIDLYEYE

-100 TLLSTEDLEDI
+100 TLLSTEDLEGI
-111 AYMSSYAFSADESKV
+111 SYMSSYTFSADESKV
-126 LLATDLKPIYRRSA
+126 LLATDLIPIYRRST
-140 LGTYYL
+140 LGSYFV
-146 YDFAT
+146 YDFND
-151 KALIKI
+151 KSLIKI
-157 ADAPVQ
+157 ANVAVQ

-170 GTLVAYGYENNL
+170 GSKVAYGYENNIYL
-182 YVFDLK
+182 FDLK
-188 TQQTKQLTFDGEKNR
+188 TKQTEQLTFDGEKNR

-229 THLAFLRFDETA
+229 THIAFLRFDETE

-246 MPIYGADLY
+246 MPIYGEDLY

-270 AIVSLHLYELEGA
+270 AVVSLYLIELEGA
-283 KTSKIPVEA
+283 KTAKIPVDA
-292 YYIPRIIWKNNPDEL
+292 YYIPRIMWKNNPDEL

-319 ILYQYNKVS
+319 VLYEYNKRS
-328 EALTVLHKEV
+328 GALSVLHTER

-347 NLTFLL
+347 NLTFLV
-353 DDSFIWTSEKGGYN
+353 DDSFIWSSEKDGYN

-373 KNGKEK
+373 KSGKEK
-379 RQLTSGEWEVTA
+379 RQLTSGDWEVTS
-391 YYGYDQKHKKIFFQ
+391 YYGYDEKRKKIFFQ

-415 VYSVGINGKNLRRLT
+415 VYSVGINGKNVSRLT
-430 EQDGVNRASFSAD
+430 AQDGVNRASFSAD
-443 FTYFINAYSNANTPP
+443 FTYFINAHSNAATPP
-458 SYTLNTTLSNKKL
+458 SYTLNTTVSKKRV
-471 RDANQTKSLMLK
+471 RDANAGQSLMLK
-483 TIVDNSSL
+483 TIVDNTAL
-491 LDKLDSYNISPKEF
+491 LNTLEAYNISPKEF
-505 STISVNGNDLNM
+505 STLAVNGNDLNM

-527 AKKYPLLMFQYS
+527 SKKYPLLMFQYS

-548 TWMSGNDY
+548 TWMSANDY
-556 WYQLLQSKGYIIACV
+556 WYQLLQSRGYVIACV

-582 FKKSTYLQLV
+582 FKKFTYLQLV

-597 DQIAAAEKLSSLP
+597 DQIAAAEQLSALP

-630 HCILKGNDVF
+630 HSILKGNEVF

-681 YAEQLKGKLLLVH
+681 YAERLKGKLLLVH

-704 NTMRMVEALVRANK
+704 NTMRMVEALVQANK
-718 QFDWALYPDKNHG
+718 QFDWAVYPDKNHG
-731 IYGGKTRDQLY
+731 IYGGKTREQLY
-742 TKMTHFILNN
+742 TKMTQFILNN

>member
-1 MLFLGAFTRKYRGLP
+1 MRKLAALFS
-16 CDETIRMK
+16 
-24 KIFLLLGI
+24 I
-32 GLMALNAALA
+32 GLLAINTVLA

-79 DRASKVQTIDLYDYE
+79 DRVNKIQTIDLYEYE

-100 TLLSTEDLEDI
+100 TLLSTEDLEGI
-111 AYMSSYAFSADESKV
+111 SYMSSYTFSADESKV
-126 LLATDLKPIYRRSA
+126 LLATDLTPIYRRST
-140 LGTYYL
+140 LGSYFV
-146 YDFAT
+146 YDFND
-151 KALIKI
+151 KSLIKI
-157 ADAPVQ
+157 ADVGIQ

-170 GTLVAYGYENNL
+170 GSKVAYGYENNIYL
-182 YVFDLK
+182 FDLK
-188 TQQTKQLTFDGEKNR
+188 TKQTKQLTFDGEKNR

-229 THLAFLRFDETA
+229 THIAFLRFDETE

-246 MPIYGADLY
+246 MPIYGEDLY

-270 AIVSLHLYELEGA
+270 AVVSLHLMELEGA
-283 KTSKIPVEA
+283 KTATIPVDA
-292 YYIPRIIWKNNPDEL
+292 YYIPRIKWKNNPDEL

-319 ILYQYNKVS
+319 VLYEYNKRS
-328 EALTVLHKEV
+328 GALSVLHTER

-347 NLTFLL
+347 NLTFLV
-353 DDSFIWTSEKGGYN
+353 DDSFIWSSEKDGYN

-373 KNGKEK
+373 KSGKEK
-379 RQLTSGEWEVTA
+379 RQLTSGDWEVTS
-391 YYGYDQKHKKIFFQ
+391 YYGYDEKRKKIFFQ

-430 EQDGVNRASFSAD
+430 AQDGVNRASFSAD
-443 FTYFINAYSNANTPP
+443 FTYFINAHSNAVTPP
-458 SYTLNTTLSNKKL
+458 SYTLNTTVPKKRV
-471 RDANQTKSLMLK
+471 RDANAGQSLMLK
-483 TIVDNSSL
+483 TIVDNTAL
-491 LDKLDSYNISPKEF
+491 LNTLEDYNISPKEF
-505 STISVNGNDLNM
+505 STLAVNGNDLNM

-527 AKKYPLLMFQYS
+527 SKKYPLLMFQYS

-548 TWMSGNDY
+548 TWMSANDY

-597 DQIAAAEKLSSLP
+597 DQIAAAEQLSALP

-630 HCILKGNDVF
+630 HSILKGNEVF

-681 YAEQLKGKLLLVH
+681 YADQLKGKLLLVH

-704 NTMRMVEALVRANK
+704 NTMRMVEALVQANK
-718 QFDWALYPDKNHG
+718 QFDWAVYPDKNHG
-731 IYGGKTRDQLY
+731 IYGGKTREQLY
-742 TKMTHFILNN
+742 NKMTQFILNN

>member
-1 MLFLGAFTRKYRGLP
+1 MRKIAVLFS
-16 CDETIRMK
+16 
-24 KIFLLLGI
+24 I
-32 GLMALNAALA
+32 GLLAINTVLA
-42 QDKEVS
+42 QEKEVS

-79 DRASKVQTIDLYDYE
+79 DRVNKIQTIDLYEYE

-100 TLLSTEDLEDI
+100 TLLSTEDLEGI
-111 AYMSSYAFSADESKV
+111 SYMSSYTFSADESKV
-126 LLATDLKPIYRRSA
+126 LLATDLIPIYRRST
-140 LGTYYL
+140 LGSYFV
-146 YDFAT
+146 YDFND
-151 KALIKI
+151 KSLIKI
-157 ADAPVQ
+157 ANVAVQ

-170 GTLVAYGYENNL
+170 GSKVAYGYENNIYL
-182 YVFDLK
+182 FDLK
-188 TQQTKQLTFDGEKNR
+188 TKQTEQLTFDGEKNR

-229 THLAFLRFDETA
+229 THIAFLRFDETE

-246 MPIYGADLY
+246 MPIYGEDLY

-270 AIVSLHLYELEGA
+270 AVVSLHLIELEGA
-283 KTSKIPVEA
+283 KTSTIPVDA
-292 YYIPRIIWKNNPDEL
+292 YYIPRIMWKNNPDEL

-319 ILYQYNKVS
+319 VLYEYNKRS
-328 EALTVLHKEV
+328 GALSVLHTER

-347 NLTFLL
+347 NLTFLV
-353 DDSFIWTSEKGGYN
+353 DDSFIWSSEKDGYN

-373 KNGKEK
+373 KSGKEK
-379 RQLTSGEWEVTA
+379 RQLTSGDWEVTS
-391 YYGYDQKHKKIFFQ
+391 YYGYDEKRKKIFFQ

-415 VYSVGINGKNLRRLT
+415 VYSVGINGKNATRLT
-430 EQDGVNRASFSAD
+430 AQDGVNRASFSAD
-443 FTYFINAYSNANTPP
+443 FTYFINAHSNAATPP
-458 SYTLNTTLSNKKL
+458 SYTLNTTVPKKRV
-471 RDANQTKSLMLK
+471 RDANAGQSLMLK
-483 TIVDNSSL
+483 TIVDNTAL
-491 LDKLDSYNISPKEF
+491 LNTLEAYNISPKEF
-505 STISVNGNDLNM
+505 STLAVNGNDLNM

-527 AKKYPLLMFQYS
+527 SKKYPLLMFQYS

-548 TWMSGNDY
+548 TWMSANDY
-556 WYQLLQSKGYIIACV
+556 WYQLLQSRGYVIACV

-597 DQIAAAEKLSSLP
+597 DQIAAAEQLSALP

-630 HCILKGNDVF
+630 HSILKGNEVF

-681 YAEQLKGKLLLVH
+681 YAERLKGKLLLVH

-704 NTMRMVEALVRANK
+704 NTMRMVEALVQANK
-718 QFDWALYPDKNHG
+718 QFDWAVYPDKNHG
-731 IYGGKTRDQLY
+731 IYGGKTREQLY
-742 TKMTHFILNN
+742 TKMTQFILNN

>member
-1 MLFLGAFTRKYRGLP
+1 MRKIAVLFS
-16 CDETIRMK
+16 
-24 KIFLLLGI
+24 I
-32 GLMALNAALA
+32 GLLAINTVLA

-79 DRASKVQTIDLYDYE
+79 DRVNKIQTIDLYEYE

-100 TLLSTEDLEDI
+100 TLLSTEDLEGI
-111 AYMSSYAFSADESKV
+111 SYMSSYTFSADESKV
-126 LLATDLKPIYRRSA
+126 LLATDLIPIYRRST
-140 LGTYYL
+140 LGSYFV
-146 YDFAT
+146 YDFND
-151 KALIKI
+151 KSLIKI
-157 ADAPVQ
+157 ANVAVQ

-170 GTLVAYGYENNL
+170 GSKVAYGYENNIYL
-182 YVFDLK
+182 FDLK
-188 TQQTKQLTFDGEKNR
+188 TKQTEQLTFDGEKNR

-229 THLAFLRFDETA
+229 THIAFLRFDETE

-246 MPIYGADLY
+246 MPIYGEDLY

-270 AIVSLHLYELEGA
+270 AAVSLHLIELEGA
-283 KTSKIPVEA
+283 KTAKIPVDA
-292 YYIPRIIWKNNPDEL
+292 YYIPRIMWKNNLDEL

-319 ILYQYNKVS
+319 VLYEYNKRS
-328 EALTVLHKEV
+328 GALSVLHTER
-338 DAAYVDVND
+338 DAAYVVVND
-347 NLTFLL
+347 NLTFLV
-353 DDSFIWTSEKGGYN
+353 DDSFIWSSEKDGYN

-373 KNGKEK
+373 KSGKEK
-379 RQLTSGEWEVTA
+379 RQLTSGDWEVTS
-391 YYGYDQKHKKIFFQ
+391 YYGYDEKRKKIFFQ

-415 VYSVGINGKNLRRLT
+415 VYSVGINGKNVSRLT
-430 EQDGVNRASFSAD
+430 AQDGVNRASFSAD
-443 FTYFINAYSNANTPP
+443 FTYFINAHSNAATPP
-458 SYTLNTTLSNKKL
+458 SYTLNTTVSKKRV
-471 RDANQTKSLMLK
+471 RDANAGQSLMLK
-483 TIVDNSSL
+483 TIVDNTAL
-491 LDKLDSYNISPKEF
+491 LNTLEAYNISPKEF
-505 STISVNGNDLNM
+505 STLAVNGNDLNM

-527 AKKYPLLMFQYS
+527 SKKYPLLMFQYS

-548 TWMSGNDY
+548 TWMSANDY
-556 WYQLLQSKGYIIACV
+556 WYQLLQSRGYVIACV

-597 DQIAAAEKLSSLP
+597 DQIAAAEQLSALP

-630 HCILKGNDVF
+630 HSILKGNEVF

-681 YAEQLKGKLLLVH
+681 YAERLKGKLLLVH

-704 NTMRMVEALVRANK
+704 NTMRMVEALVQANK
-718 QFDWALYPDKNHG
+718 QFDWAVYPDKNHG
-731 IYGGKTRDQLY
+731 IYGGKTREQLY
-742 TKMTHFILNN
+742 TKMTQFILNN